1 MESEEQ
7 LISLDIFGTLRRRKW
22 VGIIVFVLCFA
33 ACVTVALIL
42 PPLYE
47 STATI
52 LIEEPDVPDDLVK
65 ATVSNFAAQRLQV
78 IQQRVMTT
86 QNLSAII
93 DRFGLYQTAL
103 QTQPRSQVIDGM
115 RSKINLEVVSANL
128 LGPPQNSKQA
138 QQQQNQASIAFT
150 LAFDY
155 GNPQMAQQVANRLTD
170 LYLAENAQSRQE
182 QAAGTTEFLAT
193 ESQKLLGDVQAL
205 GQKLQDF
212 KSKYAGSLPEQ
223 FALNNQ
229 ILNQAQTQ
237 LMENQRDLQMAVEK
251 RAFLESQ
258 LSQITPY
265 SPMTAGGQPA
275 TPQAQLMQLE
285 LQYVDMTAKYGPG
298 HPDVVRIK
306 KQIDS
311 LKQQL
316 GGSGGDTSGQQQLS
330 QLQDQLS
337 QALQRYGEKHPE
349 VQKLRKQIAELQSE
363 MAKEPSQTVLTAPK
377 GPPDNPVYI
386 QLQTQLGDAQ
396 ADIRGMQAQTAGLQA
411 KVDDLQK
418 RVLQT
423 PAIEGEYNALNE
435 QYNAAVQRYQTFKDK
450 EADAQVAQNMEQQSK
465 GETFSVIEAP
475 QLPEVPVSPN
485 RKLILAAGFVLSGL
499 LGVALMVGLELLDP
513 RVYQTKYLHS
523 VFAEVPLATVPY
535 ITTRSEVRWRWIRR
549 LGIACGFVL
558 AVAGS
563 LVYVNQAVM
572 PLDVAYTAL
581 VQRINP

>member
-22 VGIIVFVLCFA
+22 VGIIVFALCFA
-33 ACVTVALIL
+33 ATVTVALIL
-42 PPLYE
+42 PPSYE

-78 IQQRVMTT
+78 IQQRVMTS

-103 QTQPRSQVIDGM
+103 QTQPRSQVIDMM
-115 RSKINLEVVSANL
+115 RSKIDLEVVSANL
-128 LGPPQNSKQA
+128 LGPAQNSKQA
-138 QQQQNQASIAFT
+138 QQQQNAASIAFT
-150 LAFDY
+150 LAFDN
-155 GNPQMAQQVANRLTD
+155 GNPKMAQQVANRLTD

-193 ESQKLLGDVQAL
+193 ESQKLLADVQAL

-212 KSKYAGSLPEQ
+212 KSKYSGSLPEQ

-229 ILNQAQTQ
+229 ILNQAQTA

-251 RAFLESQ
+251 RSFLESQ
-258 LSQITPY
+258 LSQINPY
-265 SPMTAGGQPA
+265 APMTSQGQPA
-275 TPQAQLMQLE
+275 TPQAQLMALE

-298 HPDVVRIK
+298 HPDVVRVK

-316 GGSGGDTSGQQQLS
+316 GSSGGTTSAQQQLS

-337 QALQRYGEKHPE
+337 QALQKYGEKHPE
-349 VQKLRKQIAELQSE
+349 VQKLRKQIADLQGE
-363 MAKEPSQTVLTAPK
+363 IDKAPSQTVLTAPK

-396 ADIRGMQAQTAGLQA
+396 ADIRGLQAQTAGLQA

-418 RVLQT
+418 KVLLT

-485 RKLILAAGFVLSGL
+485 RKLILAAGFVLSGM
-499 LGVALMVGLELLDP
+499 LGLALMVGLELLDP
-513 RVYQTKYLHS
+513 RIYQTKHLHA

-549 LGIACGFVL
+549 FGIACGFVL

-572 PLDVAYTAL
+572 PLDVAYTAI